1 MNALFPRYCFVLL
14 VALIVQWICAPQ
26 LYAADGEPTL
36 EVAPQKVE
44 INSFY
49 HGTTLAVKGTVP
61 ANSKIALVLVGE
73 KKTQTLKRKGKVGP
87 LWMNVDTV
95 TIKGAPEMYYL
106 ATSTDTQEELAPSEV
121 LARYTVGYGALRE
134 SITIEQGN
142 SDYDSTFREF
152 IKLKESAELY
162 RTVYNSIKLKPMAGN
177 LSKFEVLLPIPALAP
192 PGEYKVFIY
201 CFEEGRLFSSAS
213 SKLTVEKVGLPE
225 KLSTLAVNHA
235 ALYGIL
241 AVVAAIAAGLFMGVL
256 FGSKGKGGH

>member
-106 ATSTDTQEELAPSEV
+106 ATSTDTQEELAP
-121 LARYTVGYGALRE
+121 
-134 SITIEQGN
+134 IEQGN

-225 KLSTLAVNHA
+225 K
-235 ALYGIL
+235 
-241 AVVAAIAAGLFMGVL
+241 VVAAIAAGLFMGVL